1 MVKFFLG
8 NLKGPKGDRG
18 PQGPRGLQGPR
29 GADGAD
35 GRTADVATR
44 TSNGLMSKEDKVKLD
59 GMSGALAEIKDL
71 YTEQNDAIDG
81 NTTRLKNA
89 NNKLEAFL

>member
-18 PQGPRGLQGPR
+18 PQGPPGPAGAR

-44 TSNGLMSKEDKVKLD
+44 TSNGLMSKEDKSKLD
-59 GMSGALAEIKDL
+59 RMSGALAEIKDL
-71 YTEQNDAIDG
+71 YTEQNNAIDG
-81 NTTRLKNA
+81 NTTRLKKA
-89 NNKLEAFL
+89 NDQLERLL